1 MPRASKEQAAATAE
15 SILSIAGDL
24 FSTEGF
30 AAVSLDDVATRA
42 AVTRGA
48 VYHHYGSK
56 AGLFRAVVERAQTHV
71 AEQVE
76 AATVGVTDPW
86 ESLERGCRAFM
97 EASTDGTVRR
107 ALLIDGP
114 AVLGWEE
121 WRAQDAANS
130 GALLDD
136 VLAELAEAGLLSVPT
151 SAAAALLNGA
161 MNEGALWIAGSTDRS
176 RALDEA
182 WAVLQRQLRALR

>member
-1 MPRASKEQAAATAE
+1 MPRASKEQAATTAE
-15 SILSIAGDL
+15 TILAIAGDL

-56 AGLFRAVVERAQTHV
+56 AGLFRAVVERAQAHV

-76 AATVGVTDPW
+76 GATVGVTDPW

-97 EASTDGTVRR
+97 EASTDATV
-107 ALLIDGP
+107 P
-114 AVLGWEE
+114 
-121 WRAQDAANS
+121 
-130 GALLDD
+130 
-136 VLAELAEAGLLSVPT
+136 
-151 SAAAALLNGA
+151 
-161 MNEGALWIAGSTDRS
+161 
-176 RALDEA
+176 
-182 WAVLQRQLRALR
+182 